1 MMTIHIPSLV
11 LGCVLSYVLAAV
23 LLILICAFAW
33 RQEKKERER
42 ALDQL
47 LAEVGIA
54 CIERPTDVREN

>member
-1 MMTIHIPSLV
+1 MTIHIQSLI

-23 LLILICAFAW
+23 LLILICAFEW
-33 RQEKKERER
+33 RREKKERQR

-54 CIERPTDVREN
+54 CLERPTDVRTN